1 MDFENIVIKGSG
13 ISETLGS
20 IYENEL
26 DISCSDMDL
35 LNQKYF
41 LQIYKSDEEL
51 NETGKIGE
59 IEMTYM
65 DVSMADEMGY
75 SVYDLFDMIDSEKQ
89 GVCHYLFDGDEPNEN
104 YVGIDED
111 VIYINKIFIDKDFRN
126 LGIGSII
133 VKELP
138 KLVRNILKLKPGCFV
153 LLANPF
159 EIKEGKFTPTRNKS
173 KIEKLVR
180 FYEKSGFERIED
192 TQYLVKNMDFR

>member
-26 DISCSDMDL
+26 DISCSDSAL
-35 LNQKYF
+35 LNQKYI
-41 LQIYKSDEEL
+41 LQIYKSEKEL

-65 DVSMADEMGY
+65 DVSMADEIGY

-104 YVGIDED
+104 YVGMDED

-126 LGIGSII
+126 LGIGSVI

-138 KLVRNILKLKPGCFV
+138 KLVRNILKLKPGCLV

-173 KIEKLVR
+173 KIEKLVK
-180 FYEKSGFERIED
+180 FYEKNGFKRIEN

>member
-13 ISETLGS
+13 MSETLGS

-41 LQIYKSDEEL
+41 LQIYKTDEGF

-65 DVSMADEMGY
+65 DVSMAGEIEY

-104 YVGIDED
+104 YVGMDED
-111 VIYINKIFIDKDFRN
+111 VIYINNIFIDEKFRN

-138 KLVRNILKLKPGCFV
+138 KLVRNILKLKSGCLV

-159 EIKEGKFTPTRNKS
+159 EIKEGKFTPTRSKN
-173 KIEKLVR
+173 KIEKLVK
-180 FYEKSGFERIED
+180 FYEKNGFERIED
-192 TQYLVKNMDFR
+192 TQYLVKKYGF

>member
-20 IYENEL
+20 IDENEL

-41 LQIYKSDEEL
+41 FEIYQTDEGF
-51 NETGKIGE
+51 NKTGKIGE

-65 DVSMADEMGY
+65 DVSMAQENGY

-89 GVCHYLFDGDEPNEN
+89 GVCDYLFDGDESNED
-104 YVGIDED
+104 YVGMDED
-111 VIYINKIFIDKDFRN
+111 VIYINKIFIEKDFRN
-126 LGIGSII
+126 LGMGSII

-159 EIKEGKFTPTRNKS
+159 EIKEGKFTPTRSKN
-173 KIEKLVR
+173 KIEKLIK
-180 FYEKSGFERIED
+180 FYEKNGFERIED

>member
-41 LQIYKSDEEL
+41 FQIYKTDEEL
-51 NETGKIGE
+51 NEIGKIGE
-59 IEMTYM
+59 IEMSYM
-65 DVSMADEMGY
+65 DVSMADEIGY

-104 YVGIDED
+104 YVGMDED
-111 VIYINKIFIDKDFRN
+111 VIYINKIFIDKKFRN
-126 LGIGSII
+126 LGIGSVI

-159 EIKEGKFTPTRNKS
+159 EIKEGKFTPTRSKN
-173 KIEKLVR
+173 KIEKLVK
-180 FYEKSGFERIED
+180 FYEKNGFERIED
-192 TQYLVKNMDFR
+192 TQYLVKN